1 MSKMIGTLV
10 NMAHNVTRIDST
22 KTITR
27 EVCRVSK
34 KATVHNYKTCTPA
47 PLRRSQHYAYFS
59 AMDGGLLNALIASLI
74 VSALPKRLLLRQ
86 TRSCT

>member
-1 MSKMIGTLV
+1 MSKMIGRLV
-10 NMAHNVTRIDST
+10 NMVHDVTRIDST
-22 KTITR
+22 KTI
-27 EVCRVSK
+27 K
-34 KATVHNYKTCTPA
+34 KEFFFTVHNYKTMSCIPPPPA
-47 PLRRSQHYAYFS
+47 PLRRSQHCAYFS

>member
-1 MSKMIGTLV
+1 MIGRLV
-10 NMAHNVTRIDST
+10 NMVHDVTRIDST
-22 KTITR
+22 KTI
-27 EVCRVSK
+27 K
-34 KATVHNYKTCTPA
+34 KEFFFTVHNYKTMSCIPPPPA
-47 PLRRSQHYAYFS
+47 PLRRSQHCAYFS

>member
-1 MSKMIGTLV
+1 
-10 NMAHNVTRIDST
+10 MAHDVTRIDST
-22 KTITR
+22 KTI
-27 EVCRVSK
+27 K
-34 KATVHNYKTCTPA
+34 KEFFFTVHNYKTMSCIPPA
-47 PLRRSQHYAYFS
+47 PLRRSQHCAYFS